1 MLDAPKTPTRRSKRG
16 QPIAVTSTS
25 LSASSTKHKWVGTP
39 VHDRPSQPEHDMLPE
54 RFAIWQDQPEDERV
68 EYKTLFYSAFQR
80 AERGDLSLFRVGDTI
95 AVRTQAIY
103 KRDKKPSI
111 GVIVAMW
118 ELIPQTTAKEDGGE
132 EEDPNAGRMMVRI
145 HWFLRPT
152 ELAAIRAKRDHLEN
166 EIYYSIAST
175 DVFEST
181 VIISRCEVTDKVPTS
196 TPSKTIKK
204 ARTKRWVYADEQE
217 EIGPFYCRFAVDSR
231 RDIYYDFSW
240 SSLCKD
246 ARSEEDAFWGSGERW
261 KVPVDEREGPP
272 PRKKQ
277 KRDVP
282 ERPNRDVPKRAKR
295 LTVSVRVKE
304 ESSEDED
311 EYVEPEDSDEDDV
324 HGDRL
329 PTMDEDESDH
339 KPVSADADSD
349 TDMDDEPKTP
359 SKSRKRR
366 RNMAHPTPHS
376 KAALARRAKGAGSVS
391 PRKRVKL
398 AVQLNNATLGYDS
411 MAHLPQDPWLRAMH
425 VLHVGSR
432 PDALPCREEE
442 FARVLGTVSDLLEEG
457 SGGCVYISG
466 VPGTGKTAT
475 VHAVVRELKRMA
487 ENNETNPFTYVEI
500 NGLRIPEPTAAY
512 SLLWE
517 VVSGHD
523 VAKDGHLRM
532 SAKESLKK
540 LTAYFSGG
548 GGRGPGGHACVVLM
562 DELDQLMTAKQ
573 DVVYNFFNWPTL
585 AGSKLVVLAVAN
597 TMDLPER
604 AMTGRVR
611 SRLGMTRINF
621 QPYTAKQLEAIVQ
634 ARIASAKEG
643 QLEDVQ
649 EVLAADAITLAS
661 KKVSSISG
669 DARRILD
676 ICRRAVELVHPDRQ
690 TALIKDVNA
699 VIKQMQNSPIAAY
712 LRDCSFHER
721 MMLVSLIKCMKRE
734 GVEEIKWGDVLY
746 QHSTY
751 VKVLED
757 PEVPQLRMPTPNELA
772 LVLDSLVAARALLV
786 EGGAVALR
794 KAAAERKVML
804 NFEQGEVERVL
815 GDVGGQNWRNIL
827 TN

>member
-1 MLDAPKTPTRRSKRG
+1 MPDAPKTPTRRSKRG
-16 QPIAVTSTS
+16 QPIAVASTS
-25 LSASSTKHKWVGTP
+25 LSQSAEQKWVGNV
-39 VHDRPSQPEHDMLPE
+39 VHERPSQPEHDMLSDRLATWRE
-54 RFAIWQDQPEDERV
+54 QSEDERV
-68 EYKTLFYSAFQR
+68 DYKTRFYSAFER
-80 AERGDLSLFRVGDTI
+80 KERGDSSIFRVGDTVAI
-95 AVRTQAIY
+95 RTQSFY

-111 GVIVAMW
+111 AVIVAMW
-118 ELIPQTTAKEDGGE
+118 ELVPETKPEDSEGDENVGK
-132 EEDPNAGRMMVRI
+132 MMVRI

-152 ELAAIRAKRDHLEN
+152 ELAAIRVKRDHLEN
-166 EIYYSIAST
+166 EIYYSLAST
-175 DVFEST
+175 DIFEST
-181 VIISRCEVTDKVPTS
+181 GIISQCEVTDQVPAS
-196 TPSKTIKK
+196 TPSKAGKK
-204 ARTKRWVYADEQE
+204 TPSKRWVYADEKE
-217 EIGPFYCRFAVDSR
+217 KIGPFYCCFSVDSR
-231 RDIYYDFSW
+231 CDIYYEFSW
-240 SSLCKD
+240 SDVREHGL
-246 ARSEEDAFWGSGERW
+246 SEEDELWGSGDAW
-261 KVPVDEREGPP
+261 NVHPVEEEEEEEEREDTP
-272 PRKKQ
+272 PRKRQ
-277 KRDVP
+277 KRDAP
-282 ERPNRDVPKRAKR
+282 KQPTRNVPKRAKR
-295 LTVSVRVKE
+295 LTTPTE
-304 ESSEDED
+304 ESDEDED
-311 EYVEPEDSDEDDV
+311 EYVEPEDSDDDEDD
-324 HGDRL
+324 HL
-329 PTMDEDESDH
+329 PTMDEDAKS
-339 KPVSADADSD
+339 VSDADMNSD
-349 TDMDDEPKTP
+349 TDMDQPKTP

-366 RNMAHPTPHS
+366 RNIGHPTPHS
-376 KAALARRAKGAGSVS
+376 KAALARRAKGSGSTS
-391 PRKRVKL
+391 PRKRAKI
-398 AVQLNNATLGYDS
+398 AIRANNTTLGFES

-487 ENNETNPFTYVEI
+487 QSNEINPFTYVEI

-523 VAKDGHLRM
+523 VAKEGHLRM
-532 SAKESLKK
+532 SAKESLKA
-540 LTAYFSGG
+540 LTTHFSAA

-604 AMTGRVR
+604 AMSGRVR

-621 QPYTAKQLEAIVQ
+621 QPYTAMQLQAIVE

-643 QLEDVQ
+643 QPEDTP
-649 EVLAADAITLAS
+649 EVLQEDAIKLTS
-661 KKVSSISG
+661 KKISSISG

-676 ICRRAVELVHPDRQ
+676 ICRRAVELVHPERRM
-690 TALIKDVNA
+690 ALIKDVQD
-699 VIKQMQNSPIAAY
+699 VTKQMQNSPTAAY

-721 MMLVSLIKCMKRE
+721 MVLVSLIKCIKRE

-757 PEVPQLRMPTPNELA
+757 PEVSQLRMPTPNELA
-772 LVLDSLVAARALLV
+772 LVLDSLVAAHALLM
-786 EGGAVALR
+786 EGGATALR
-794 KAAAERKVML
+794 KGEAERKVML
-804 NFEQGEVERVL
+804 NLEQGEVERVL
-815 GDVGGQNWRNIL
+815 GDVGGQTWRNIL

>member
-1 MLDAPKTPTRRSKRG
+1 MPDAPKTPTRRSKRG
-16 QPIAVTSTS
+16 QPIAVASTN
-25 LSASSTKHKWVGTP
+25 LSESSKQEWVGP
-39 VHDRPSQPEHDMLPE
+39 AVHERPFQPEHDMLPDK
-54 RFAIWQDQPEDERV
+54 FATWQEQAEDERAK
-68 EYKTLFYSAFQR
+68 YKTMFYSEFQR
-80 AERGDLSLFRVGDTI
+80 TQRGGDSSRFRVSDTVAI
-95 AVRTQAIY
+95 RTHGVY
-103 KRDKKPSI
+103 RRDKTPSI

-118 ELIPQTTAKEDGGE
+118 ELFPQTTEEQESGKEDE
-132 EEDPNAGRMMVRI
+132 NYGRMMVRI

-152 ELAAIRAKRDHLEN
+152 ELAAIRVKRDHFEN
-166 EIYYSIAST
+166 EIYYSLAST
-175 DVFEST
+175 DTFEST
-181 VIISRCEVTDKVPTS
+181 AIISPCEVTDKVPTS
-196 TPSKTIKK
+196 TIETAPK
-204 ARTKRWVYADEQE
+204 KRWFIADEE
-217 EIGPFYCRFAVDSR
+217 KIGPFYCRFAVDSR

-240 SSLCKD
+240 SSLCED
-246 ARSEEDAFWGSGERW
+246 ARSGDLWGLGERW
-261 KVPVDEREGPP
+261 NVNTVDEKP

-282 ERPNRDVPKRAKR
+282 DRPKRDAPRRAKR
-295 LTVSVRVKE
+295 LTAPTEVRDE
-304 ESSEDED
+304 TSED
-311 EYVEPEDSDEDDV
+311 EYVEPADSSSEEDNDKDEDC
-324 HGDRL
+324 L
-329 PTMDEDESDH
+329 PTMEEDESDSQ
-339 KPVSADADSD
+339 SASDADVASD

-366 RNMAHPTPHS
+366 RIAHPTPHS
-376 KAALARRAKGAGSVS
+376 KAALARRAKGGSAS
-391 PRKRVKL
+391 PRKRARF
-398 AVQLNNATLGYDS
+398 AVPLNNATLGYDS

-442 FARVLGTVSDLLEEG
+442 FASVLSKVSDLLEEG

-487 ENNETNPFTYVEI
+487 ESNAHQEMNPFTYVEI
-500 NGLRIPEPTAAY
+500 NGLRIPEPMAAY
-512 SLLWE
+512 TLLWE
-517 VVSGHD
+517 ILSGRD
-523 VAKDGHLRM
+523 VAKEGPM
-532 SAKESLKK
+532 SAKESLKS
-540 LTAYFSGG
+540 LTKYFSVA

-621 QPYTAKQLEAIVQ
+621 QPYTAKQLEAIVT
-634 ARIASAKEG
+634 ARLANAKEG
-643 QLEDVQ
+643 QLEDTQ
-649 EVLAADAITLAS
+649 EVLAEDAIKLTS

-676 ICRRAVELVHPDRQ
+676 ICRRAVELVHADRR
-690 TALIKDVNA
+690 TAQIRDVNA
-699 VIKQMQNSPIAAY
+699 VIKQMQDSPIAVY

-721 MMLVSLIKCMKRE
+721 MVLVSLIKCIKRE

-757 PEVPQLRMPTPNELA
+757 PEVPQLRMPTANELA
-772 LVLDSLVAARALLV
+772 LVLDSLLAARALLM
-786 EGGAVALR
+786 EGGAAALR
-794 KAAAERKVML
+794 KSEAERKVML

-815 GDVGGQNWRNIL
+815 GDVGGQSWRNIL